1 MNNQPSQ
8 PIQGSNRPWTIVR
21 ILPNAQH
28 YTVAR
33 FYNRCDAEDHKRAL
47 HRFIPAAE
55 FEIVFDSEIPMKMN
69 YKDFQIRP
77 WEQLDR
83 EEAAEIIRSALAE
96 YGLPWEPSGADRD
109 VFQVEDA
116 YLAVGGEFW
125 VIEQQGK
132 LVGTGAYYPVER
144 GEKAVEIR
152 KMYLSSAVRGKGLG
166 RYLLQELE
174 KAIAKRGF
182 QKIWIETASVLKEAV
197 KLYESSGYQPAT
209 GVETKRCDRVYV
221 KSVVSG

>member
-1 MNNQPSQ
+1 
-8 PIQGSNRPWTIVR
+8 
-21 ILPNAQH
+21 
-28 YTVAR
+28 
-33 FYNRCDAEDHKRAL
+33 
-47 HRFIPAAE
+47 
-55 FEIVFDSEIPMKMN
+55 MKTN
-69 YKDFQIRP
+69 YKDFQIRF
-77 WEQLDR
+77 WEQRDR

-174 KAIAKRGF
+174 KAIASRGF
-182 QKIWIETASVLKEAV
+182 QEIWIETASVLKEAV

-221 KSVVSG
+221 KSVVSGQ